1 MWIIMDFLTTD
12 IIGNTL
18 NVTTTAE
25 PTIPLIYTS
34 QTDATVIASLAITI
48 GILGMIGNL
57 LVLLAV
63 SLSKDLQN
71 STNVFVVSLS
81 ISDFIASVSL
91 PFQGISVLSETGWP
105 FGKGMCDLLGTIFI
119 WSNPTSILTL
129 TAIAVNRYIIITK
142 GKRVQQKIYTHRG
155 NAFMV
160 ALVWL
165 FPFLVLVMPQLIPA
179 TGGIVYDP
187 NFRSCM
193 WDLEHPLAI
202 VFQSIASVI
211 FTGCTFIIFFCY
223 IEIYRFVRRHVINT
237 RSRLRESNDNLAIDG
252 RTNQQSSRKGPSVKQ
267 INITK
272 NLALVVVVFF
282 ICVLPFALN
291 LYSPHL
297 GLHTAY
303 LAGLVVLPNCL
314 NPMIYAARHP
324 CFKVVFRSMFTC
336 RFHNI
341 PHPSEW
347 LKALL
352 HDAGSVNRTTQSSST
367 VWCMSVCLLEKL
379 RKDIYLSVRVFV
391 EITHKMSLERFEAHS
406 THREKEVSIYSL

>member
-1 MWIIMDFLTTD
+1 M
-12 IIGNTL
+12 L

-34 QTDATVIASLAITI
+34 QLHVTIIASLGITI

-81 ISDFIASVSL
+81 ISDFISSVAL
-91 PFQGISVLSETGWP
+91 PFQGISVLSESGWP
-105 FGKGMCDLLGTIFI
+105 FGKGMCDLMGTIFL
-119 WSNPTSILTL
+119 WSNSTSILTL

-142 GKRVQQKIYTHRG
+142 GKRVQQKIYTHCG

-160 ALVWL
+160 ALLWL
-165 FPFLVLVMPQLIPA
+165 LPFLVVVMPQLIPA

-187 NFRSCM
+187 NFRSCL

-211 FTGCTFIIFFCY
+211 FTGCIFIIFFCY
-223 IEIYRFVRRHVINT
+223 IGIYRFVRGHVINT
-237 RSRLRESNDNLAIDG
+237 RSRLRESRCNMAINE
-252 RTNQQSSRKGPSVKQ
+252 RTNKESSRKGPSVKQ

-272 NLALVVVVFF
+272 NLALVVVVCF
-282 ICVLPFALN
+282 ICVLPYTLN
-291 LYSPHL
+291 LFSTFY

-303 LAGLVVLPNCL
+303 LAVLAVLPNCL

-324 CFKVVFRSMFTC
+324 TFKVIFKSMFTC

-341 PHPSEW
+341 HHPSKW
-347 LKALL
+347 LKTLL
-352 HDAGSVNRTTQSSST
+352 HNAGSVNRTTQSSST
-367 VWCMSVCLLEKL
+367 V
-379 RKDIYLSVRVFV
+379 
-391 EITHKMSLERFEAHS
+391 
-406 THREKEVSIYSL
+406 